1 VVLVLLV
8 HIRPACSRNASLH
21 LLLLPSLH
29 LWLAYRHLLPYSVAA
44 CAYLLPHLLLVVVH
58 MQVLSKHWKTQD
70 ELLQA
75 ESRLLLMHVRGHVLK
90 ILMNQ

>member
-1 VVLVLLV
+1 MLLV

-44 CAYLLPHLLLVVVH
+44 CASQAFLLVGYSVAAFAS
-58 MQVLSKHWKTQD
+58 QAQNF
-70 ELLQA
+70 LQRKLWPFRYK
-75 ESRLLLMHVRGHVLK
+75 EEGISYSYLYWYDGL
-90 ILMNQ
+90 